1 MLKYSVCLWL
11 INHINHVIWTNQ
23 TVQDDFFFFYIY
35 SGFLA
40 TVCFT
45 DLHYGLQMWACCSQ
59 MDDDDHRCQPVT
71 SVSFPHAHRKS
82 SPSLQ
87 VICISYISHSMRIL
101 HSYVLF
107 TYVVPMYIK
116 IKNKKNQVAKVC
128 NLLPL
133 GAQFRIC
140 RYCINIYVSVPNFTH
155 RCVMCDE
162 YI

>member
-1 MLKYSVCLWL
+1 MLFG
-11 INHINHVIWTNQ
+11 Q
-23 TVQDDFFFFYIY
+23 TRLFKMIFFIFFFFY

-59 MDDDDHRCQPVT
+59 MDDDDHR
-71 SVSFPHAHRKS
+71 VSLSHLYHSLMPTGNLPHPYRWFAFLIFLIPWGYYTQTCIIYICCAHVYQNK
-82 SPSLQ
+82 
-87 VICISYISHSMRIL
+87 
-101 HSYVLF
+101 
-107 TYVVPMYIK
+107 K
-116 IKNKKNQVAKVC
+116 KKNQVAKVC

>member
-23 TVQDDFFFFYIY
+23 TVQDDFFFLYIFWL
-35 SGFLA
+35 SCHCMFHRSPLW
-40 TVCFT
+40 TT
-45 DLHYGLQMWACCSQ
+45 DVSLLLPNGWWWSS
-59 MDDDDHRCQPVT
+59 CQPVT

-101 HSYVLF
+101 QNIICAHVYQNF
-107 TYVVPMYIK
+107 
-116 IKNKKNQVAKVC
+116 KKNQAAKVC